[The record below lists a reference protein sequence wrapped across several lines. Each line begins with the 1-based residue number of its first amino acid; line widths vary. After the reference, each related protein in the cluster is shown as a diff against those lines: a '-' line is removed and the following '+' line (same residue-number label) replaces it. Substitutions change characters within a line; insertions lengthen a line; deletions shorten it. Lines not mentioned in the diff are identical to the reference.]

1 MLTKAFEDTLRG
13 AQIELY
19 PKKQEDKVNAI
30 STKVNTLSNSVSYFN
45 IDRLR
50 CFQVRATGKANKYND
65 YLIDNLHIGQII
77 RNNDDKTGNLV
88 LMAECD
94 DRVLAA
100 WIKNDKMVG
109 WKIVHA
115 DNLQSK

>member
-1 MLTKAFEDTLRG
+1 MQLINYQDYYLLTKAFEDTLRG

-19 PKKQEDKVNAI
+19 PQKQENKVNAI
-30 STKVNTLSNSVSYFN
+30 SN

-50 CFQVRATGKANKYND
+50 CFQVRATGKPNKYND

-77 RNNDDKTGNLV
+77 TDNDKTSQLV
-88 LMAECD
+88 LMGECD
-94 DRVLAA
+94 DRVLTA
-100 WIKNDKMVG
+100 WIKNDRMVG